1 MIGKTIADLTP
12 GDRAELT
19 RVVEQDDI
27 AAFVDAVGDYNPVHS
42 DPAYAAGTP
51 FKVPIAPGIFT
62 AGLISAVI
70 GTQLPGPG
78 AIYLSQ
84 SLKFVKPVKAGDTIT
99 ARAEVIEVI
108 RERNRIRLQ
117 TVCVNQHGEEVLS
130 GEAWIMPSKTRVVYE
145 GRPTSA
151 ASVAALAWAPW
162 AGGAG
167 EAERAGQ
174 AGNGLRSEIVVLVQR
189 VLFGVEE
196 QRLLDIECAR
206 NRLVGGRFEYT
217 AHVVVVGVHAR
228 DLPLAAPCV

>member
-1 MIGKTIADLTP
+1 MIGKTIADLAQ

-51 FKVPIAPGIFT
+51 FKVPIAPGIYT

-99 ARAEVIEVI
+99 ARAEVIEVLS
-108 RERNRIRLQ
+108 ERNRIRLQ
-117 TVCVNQHGEEVLS
+117 TVCVNQDGEEVLS

-151 ASVAALAWAPW
+151 AALATVAWAPW
-162 AGGAG
+162 AWAAQAMSLWSMMGLSMLSGGMP
-167 EAERAGQ
+167 R
-174 AGNGLRSEIVVLVQR
+174 RS
-189 VLFGVEE
+189 
-196 QRLLDIECAR
+196 
-206 NRLVGGRFEYT
+206 
-217 AHVVVVGVHAR
+217 
-228 DLPLAAPCV
+228 